1 MLRIRA
7 IVECNAFSSNLE
19 KTLHDFFENRLR
31 KHVNQLILAS
41 QSPRRIDLL
50 KKLGLEFEVVPSD
63 KDEVIQAGLT
73 PEQVVLSIAEQKA
86 EDVVYKL
93 RKRIESEAGPFL
105 VLAADTLVAYE
116 GKLLG
121 KPADRNDAIEMLES
135 LSGQTH
141 MVHTGVV
148 VFRAEKSERNE
159 GLKTSFINAVETSLV
174 TFRPLQRSEIEAY
187 VDTQEPM
194 DKAGAYA
201 LQGIGAFLVSKVDG
215 SDSNVIGLP
224 VSRAVDLLRRSG
236 MKVLGL

>member
-1 MLRIRA
+1 M
-7 IVECNAFSSNLE
+7 
-19 KTLHDFFENRLR
+19 NR
-31 KHVNQLILAS
+31 LILAS

-50 KKLGLEFEVVPSD
+50 NKLGLEFEVVPSD
-63 KDEVIQAGLT
+63 KEEVVQSGLS
-73 PEQVVLSIAEQKA
+73 PEDVVLSIAEQKA
-86 EDVVYKL
+86 EDVVYQL
-93 RKRIESEAGPFL
+93 RKRIETEDGPFL
-105 VLAADTLVAYE
+105 ILAADTLVAFE

-121 KPADRNDAIEMLES
+121 KPGDRQEAIEMLES
-135 LSGQTH
+135 LSGKTH

-148 VFRAEKSERNE
+148 VFRAEK
-159 GLKTSFINAVETSLV
+159 TSNNGGIKKSVINAVETSYV

-187 VDTQEPM
+187 VDTNEPM

-236 MKVLGL
+236 LKVLGL

>member
-1 MLRIRA
+1 
-7 IVECNAFSSNLE
+7 
-19 KTLHDFFENRLR
+19 
-31 KHVNQLILAS
+31 VNQLILAS

-93 RKRIESEAGPFL
+93 RKRIESEDCPFL
-105 VLAADTLVAYE
+105 ILAADTLVAYE

-148 VFRAEKSERNE
+148 VFRAEKSGKNG

-187 VDTQEPM
+187 VDTEEPM

>member
-1 MLRIRA
+1 M
-7 IVECNAFSSNLE
+7 
-19 KTLHDFFENRLR
+19 NR
-31 KHVNQLILAS
+31 LILAS

-50 KKLGLEFEVVPSD
+50 NKLGLEFEVVPSD
-63 KDEVIQAGLT
+63 KEEVVQPGLS
-73 PEQVVLSIAEQKA
+73 PEDVVLSIAEQKA
-86 EDVVYKL
+86 EDVVYQL
-93 RKRIESEAGPFL
+93 RKRIETEDGPFL
-105 VLAADTLVAYE
+105 ILAADTLVAYE

-121 KPADRNDAIEMLES
+121 KPSDRQEAIEMLES
-135 LSGQTH
+135 LSGKTH

-148 VFRAEKSERNE
+148 VFRAEK
-159 GLKTSFINAVETSLV
+159 TSDNGGIKKSVINAVETSYV

-187 VDTQEPM
+187 VDTNEPM

-236 MKVLGL
+236 LKVLGL

>member
-1 MLRIRA
+1 
-7 IVECNAFSSNLE
+7 V
-19 KTLHDFFENRLR
+19 NR
-31 KHVNQLILAS
+31 LILAS

-50 KKLGLEFEVVPSD
+50 NKLGLEFEVVPSD
-63 KDEVIQAGLT
+63 KEEVVQSGLS
-73 PEQVVLSIAEQKA
+73 PEDVVLSIAEQKA
-86 EDVVYKL
+86 EDVVYQL
-93 RKRIESEAGPFL
+93 RKRIETEDGPFL
-105 VLAADTLVAYE
+105 ILAADTLVAFE

-121 KPADRNDAIEMLES
+121 KPGDRQEAIEMLES
-135 LSGQTH
+135 LSGKTH

-148 VFRAEKSERNE
+148 VFRAEK
-159 GLKTSFINAVETSLV
+159 TSDNGGIKKSVINAVETSYV

-187 VDTQEPM
+187 VDTNEPM

-236 MKVLGL
+236 LKVLGL

>member
-1 MLRIRA
+1 M
-7 IVECNAFSSNLE
+7 S
-19 KTLHDFFENRLR
+19 
-31 KHVNQLILAS
+31 QLILAS

-50 KKLGLEFEVVPSD
+50 KKLGLQFEVVPSD
-63 KDEVIQAGLT
+63 KDEVVQPGLS
-73 PEQVVLSIAEQKA
+73 PEEVVLSIAEQKGQ
-86 EDVVYKL
+86 DVVEKL
-93 RKRIESEAGPFL
+93 RKRIETEEGPFL
-105 VLAADTLVAYE
+105 ILAADTLVAYE

-121 KPADRNDAIEMLES
+121 KPSDRKEAIEMLES

-148 VFRAEKSERNE
+148 VFCAEK
-159 GLKTSFINAVETSLV
+159 TSGNGGIKKSVITAVETSFV
-174 TFRPLQRSEIEAY
+174 TFRPLQLSEIEAY

-201 LQGIGAFLVSKVDG
+201 LQGTGAFLVSKVDG